1 MLYEKTAYLDDFPI
15 NIRIVRVEEYPIH
28 YHQDVEFVY
37 VLKGEIKLRNGY
49 CNYLLKEGDI
59 FTNSG
64 HEVHGL
70 TATDKENIVAII
82 QVSNRFFTQ
91 YFPAMHKGCYF
102 TYANRDLYLQ
112 LDALRKMLLQILL
125 NYSQKSFHYKY
136 QCTYMMIDVIKYLN
150 ENFNLFTFEDQVI
163 VNFKSDNPVI
173 IERISRIINYI
184 YENHAD
190 KITLEKLSEIE
201 HLSTDYI
208 SHLIKDYVG
217 ITFRELL
224 SLARVELS
232 EISLLETTKT
242 ISAIGR
248 DAGFS
253 TTYYY
258 EKFFQKW
265 FGHSPQV
272 HRQDNLPLVLSE
284 LRPAK
289 IQLLSDND
297 AVNITERCLS
307 AVSGQE
313 NNASTVNHMQL
324 NVQINPAGPSIM
336 SIDHKLDVV
345 ITPEDFQFM
354 GDMLSPILRE
364 LKPTK
369 ITLAVKDTD
378 PSSKLCRQK
387 SVLEKYCDTVDIL
400 VRNKLEFDSA
410 YGYDS
415 IAAYI
420 HIFKK
425 YFLSKEDFVQC
436 KLRDQGDIETFLKGS
451 PSCLTSGLIRKP
463 SFYAYQQLSSVK
475 GDLISWSKYHS
486 AVKIARQ
493 EGSTYI
499 LTAFNYNDEMEYLCQ
514 RNATIHETNQII
526 SAFVDEL
533 SLDFS
538 LCLPPG
544 KYAVIRFSLTNEN
557 SVFNYMAQ
565 LDFPEKSPLPD
576 HWNQLL
582 CTQPY
587 TYTHMEQVET
597 SLNLNFTL
605 QGAGVQVAVVQP
617 L

>member
-1 MLYEKTAYLDDFPI
+1 MLYEKTTYLDDFPI

-37 VLKGEIKLRNGY
+37 VLKGEIWLRNGY

-70 TATDKENIVAII
+70 TASEKENIVAII

-91 YFPAMHKGCYF
+91 YFPTMNKGCYF

-125 NYSQKSFHYKY
+125 NYSQKSFNYKN

-150 ENFNLFTFEDQVI
+150 ENFNLFAFEDQVI

-190 KITLEKLSEIE
+190 KITLEKLSEVE

-232 EISLLETTKT
+232 EILLLETTKT

-253 TTYYY
+253 TTHYY
-258 EKFFQKW
+258 EKFFEKW

-284 LRPAK
+284 HRPAK
-289 IQLLSDND
+289 IDLLSDND
-297 AVNITERCLS
+297 AVSITKRCLS
-307 AVSGQE
+307 AINGQE

-324 NVQINPAGPSIM
+324 NVQIDANGSSIM
-336 SIDHKLDVV
+336 SIDHKLDIV
-345 ITPEDFQFM
+345 ITREDFQLM
-354 GDMLSPILRE
+354 GDMLFPMLRE
-364 LKPTK
+364 LAPAK
-369 ITLAVKDTD
+369 ISLAVKDTD
-378 PSSKLCRQK
+378 PASEICRLK
-387 SVLEKYCDTVDIL
+387 AILEKYCDTVDIL
-400 VRNKLEFDSA
+400 VQNKLTFDSA
-410 YGYDS
+410 FGYDS

-425 YFLSKEDFVQC
+425 YFLSKEDYIQC
-436 KLRDQGDIETFLKGS
+436 KLRDQGDVKTLLKGS

-486 AVKIARQ
+486 AVKITRQ
-493 EGSTYI
+493 EGNTYV
-499 LTAFNYNDEMEYLCQ
+499 LTAFNYNDEMENLCQ
-514 RNATIHETNQII
+514 RNATIHETNEII

-533 SLDFS
+533 SLEFS

-544 KYAVIRFSLTNEN
+544 KYTVIRFSLTNEN

-565 LDFPEKSPLPD
+565 LGFPEKSPLPD
-576 HWNQLL
+576 QWNQLL

-587 TYTHMEQVET
+587 TYTHIEQVET

-605 QGAGVQVAVVQP
+605 QGAGVQIAVIQLV
-617 L
+617 